1 MVCSFHEKIYQEIN
15 YCTSKK
21 FSKRKKLKS
30 KPKRK
35 SEQREWKKQWAITVI

>member
-1 MVCSFHEKIYQEIN
+1 MICSFHEKSIKKLTT
-15 YCTSKK
+15 TSKK

-35 SEQREWKKQWAITVI
+35 SEQREWKKQWAISVI